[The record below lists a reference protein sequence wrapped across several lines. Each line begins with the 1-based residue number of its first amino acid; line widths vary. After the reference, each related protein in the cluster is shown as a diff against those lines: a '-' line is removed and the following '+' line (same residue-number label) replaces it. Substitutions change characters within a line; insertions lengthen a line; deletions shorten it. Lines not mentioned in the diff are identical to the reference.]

1 MMTTDLSVDRQL
13 YQHFAHLFHYPDG
26 ATGSVAAACRELL
39 RPSSPTAADQLE
51 EFSAAITASGSRR
64 LEELYTA
71 TFELQPQC
79 YPYVGYQLCGESQQR
94 IFFLMKLNEIYR
106 QEDFRSGGELPDHLA
121 ELLRYLGTT
130 RDPQRRDEIVDDA
143 LLPAVDKL
151 LGALAQEEHPYR
163 RLLTALRLFLGAT
176 REEKGVLS

>member
-1 MMTTDLSVDRQL
+1 MTTDLPVNQL
-13 YQHFAHLFHYPDG
+13 LCRHFAHLFHYPD
-26 ATGSVAAACRELL
+26 AQTPAVAAACQELL
-39 RPSSPTAADQLE
+39 RPVIPTAADQLE
-51 EFSAAITASGSRR
+51 AFSTASDSRR

-79 YPYVGYQLCGESQQR
+79 HPYVGYQLCGESQQR
-94 IFFLMKLNEIYR
+94 IVFLMKLNEIYR
-106 QEDFRSGGELPDHLA
+106 EEDFPAGGELPDHLA

-130 RDPQRRDEIVDDA
+130 SDPQRRDALVDDA

-163 RLLTALRLFLGAT
+163 RLLTAVRLFLGAT
-176 REEKGVLS
+176 REEKGALS